1 VEELCLAKAPSAGGD
16 LGMRLWSPLRW
27 LIAAAG
33 ATMTTAL
40 VGVPTDL
47 VDTPFFARMTPVV
60 WWNYPIWI
68 VTAVL
73 GGLVLATYVRTSQHD
88 GPAPERSATSG
99 GLLSALA
106 VGCPVCNK
114 LVVAA
119 LGTSGA
125 LQVFAPLQPV
135 LGITSVALLA
145 FALYRRVQTERACP
159 IPSSQAP

>member
-1 VEELCLAKAPSAGGD
+1 
-16 LGMRLWSPLRW
+16 M
-27 LIAAAG
+27 
-33 ATMTTAL
+33 
-40 VGVPTDL
+40 
-47 VDTPFFARMTPVV
+47 VDTPLFTRMTPVV

-73 GGLVLATYVRTSQHD
+73 GGLVVATYVRTSQHE
-88 GPAPERSATSG
+88 GPAPERSAMSE
-99 GLLSALA
+99 GLISALA

-135 LGITSVALLA
+135 LGIASVALLA
-145 FALYRRVQTERACP
+145 FALRRRLQTERACP
-159 IPSSQAP
+159 IGDLMPPGKDTERP